1 MESLSGVT
9 LLTKKTLPVESYGLG
24 HQLLKV
30 IVDINDPKCPQNE
43 CYVLE

>member
-1 MESLSGVT
+1 MESLTGVT
-9 LLTKKTLPVESYGLG
+9 LLTKKTLPVKSYGLG
-24 HQLLKV
+24 HQLFKV